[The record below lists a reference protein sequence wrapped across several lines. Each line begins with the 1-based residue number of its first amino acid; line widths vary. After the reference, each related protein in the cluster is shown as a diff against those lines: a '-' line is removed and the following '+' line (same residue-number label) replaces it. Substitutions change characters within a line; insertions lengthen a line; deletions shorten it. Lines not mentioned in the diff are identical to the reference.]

1 MTKSLLL
8 RCLSLAVAS
17 VALCASVAN
26 AQEEWRDE
34 GPKRHLFGINGTLA
48 RPVGEFQNFVN
59 WGGGLS
65 LYGVFN
71 IKDTSPWGIRFDGS
85 IMSYGRESL
94 RRPLSTSIQR
104 VLIDVTTSNLIASVG
119 VGPQVTIGHGR
130 LRPYGFATV
139 GLSYFATVSSA
150 SGTSDGEP
158 FASST
163 NFDDLTASLS
173 GGAGLM
179 LRLSQGKHPVA
190 LDMSAQTVYN
200 GRMSYLRKGSLLEAA
215 DGSISF
221 IPIRSNANLV
231 SFRLGVAIGV

>member
-1 MTKSLLL
+1 MSKSGLLL
-8 RCLSLAVAS
+8 QYTLAVAGA
-17 VALCASVAN
+17 VLCASPAD
-26 AQEEWRDE
+26 AQTT
-34 GPKRHLFGINGTLA
+34 KRSIFGISGTLA
-48 RPVGEFQNFVN
+48 RPVGEFQNFVD

-65 LYGVFN
+65 MYGLVN
-71 IKDTSPWGIRFDGS
+71 LKPEGPLGVRFDGS
-85 IMSYGRESL
+85 LMSYGRESL
-94 RRPLSTSIQR
+94 RRPLSTTIQR

-119 VGPQVTIGHGR
+119 VGPQVTIGHGP

-139 GLSYFATVSSA
+139 GLSYFATVSAA
-150 SGTSDGEP
+150 SGSSNGEP

-163 NFDDLTASLS
+163 NFDDLSAALS
-173 GGAGLM
+173 GGAGLL

-190 LDMSAQTVYN
+190 LDMSVQTVYN

-221 IPIRSNANLV
+221 IPIRSSANLV